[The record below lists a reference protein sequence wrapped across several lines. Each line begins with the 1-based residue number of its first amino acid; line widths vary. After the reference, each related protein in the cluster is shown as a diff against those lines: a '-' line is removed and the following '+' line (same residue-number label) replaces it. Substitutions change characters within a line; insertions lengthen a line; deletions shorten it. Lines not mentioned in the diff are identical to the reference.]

1 MPKRKTVPK
10 FSSYEEAGEWLDSHS
25 TAGLKTTPAHFELSP
40 QFSVRIAEGREEEET
55 SIPIDHTLSK
65 QISQIARQQGVSV
78 EALVNRWLAEKAGES
93 TNPVAY

>member
-10 FSSYEEAGEWLDSHS
+10 FSSFEEAGEWLDSHS
-25 TAGLKTTPAHFELSP
+25 IAGLKTTPAHFELSP
-40 QFSVRIAEGREEEET
+40 QFTIRIAEGREEET

-65 QISQIARQQGVSV
+65 QISQIARQQGISV
-78 EALVNRWLAEKAGES
+78 EALVNRWLVEKAGES